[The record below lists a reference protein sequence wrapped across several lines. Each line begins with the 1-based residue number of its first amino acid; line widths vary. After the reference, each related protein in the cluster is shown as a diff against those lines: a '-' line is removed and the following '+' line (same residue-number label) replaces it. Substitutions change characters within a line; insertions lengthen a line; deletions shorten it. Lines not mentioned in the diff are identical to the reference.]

1 MNHPFLMV
9 LCAGLLAW
17 PLAWAQPEQALPSP
31 TVQRIM
37 QSVVSVQTRSDEQAN
52 TARTLGQQRLGSGV
66 VIAPDTVLTIGY
78 LLLEAETVDLIDHQ
92 GRRIPG
98 QVRAVDNTSGLG
110 LIRALV
116 LLRLE
121 AVPLGDSDALPT
133 PGKLWTLG
141 QRESE
146 LTALELVSRRPFAA
160 VWEYW
165 LEAPLMTLPAVNNWS
180 GAGLFDQR
188 GRLVGIGSLL
198 VQDVF
203 GDQVPLPGNLYVPV
217 NLIKDPLPELL
228 RQGKSLGP
236 APSWLGIS
244 SQALPGGGLSVLR
257 VSPNS
262 PAAQSGIMVGDTLL
276 ALQGQALDNLPDF
289 YRRLRAVGPAGSTL
303 TLSIRREG
311 QVRQIELV
319 TADRNQSLKR
329 PSSI

>member
-1 MNHPFLMV
+1 
-9 LCAGLLAW
+9 
-17 PLAWAQPEQALPSP
+17 
-31 TVQRIM
+31 
-37 QSVVSVQTRSDEQAN
+37 
-52 TARTLGQQRLGSGV
+52 
-66 VIAPDTVLTIGY
+66 
-78 LLLEAETVDLIDHQ
+78 
-92 GRRIPG
+92 
-98 QVRAVDNTSGLG
+98 
-110 LIRALV
+110 
-116 LLRLE
+116 
-121 AVPLGDSDALPT
+121 
-133 PGKLWTLG
+133 
-141 QRESE
+141 
-146 LTALELVSRRPFAA
+146 
-160 VWEYW
+160 
-165 LEAPLMTLPAVNNWS
+165 
-180 GAGLFDQR
+180 
-188 GRLVGIGSLL
+188 LL